1 MLRSQQGKKRYET
14 PVLEWVISLGEL
26 KHRLMAEDYKRYPD
40 FRIKV
45 LETAQRDINVLS
57 DMQFEFEPICKGRKT
72 VQVRFLIRCKEL
84 S

>member
-1 MLRSQQGKKRYET
+1 
-14 PVLEWVISLGEL
+14 
-26 KHRLMAEDYKRYPD
+26 MAEDYVNYKD

-72 VQVRFLIRCKEL
+72 VQVFFLIRFKEL
-84 S
+84 LEQL